1 MQQAKFTYSPLG
13 KAFEKHTENWVG
25 AIKFL
30 DLSNKKDEL
39 KQIESIFPQNL
50 MNDLVC
56 VKFKEI
62 VTFQDIIKTD
72 NLSYKSKSRK
82 VYSLSEYSLTMFL
95 LFRNVHKGHLS
106 LKDADYEQS
115 NFAAN
120 VFNKKLYKIPSR
132 ESTREPATELT
143 KHKKSKSKLQ
153 QEFINEIITD
163 KKDMNDEIF
172 WNYFKYQN
180 RSQNILL
187 ELRKLKVS
195 Y

>member
-1 MQQAKFTYSPLG
+1 M
-13 KAFEKHTENWVG
+13 
-25 AIKFL
+25 
-30 DLSNKKDEL
+30 
-39 KQIESIFPQNL
+39 
-50 MNDLVC
+50 
-56 VKFKEI
+56 
-62 VTFQDIIKTD
+62 
-72 NLSYKSKSRK
+72 
-82 VYSLSEYSLTMFL
+82 
-95 LFRNVHKGHLS
+95 
-106 LKDADYEQS
+106 
-115 NFAAN
+115 
-120 VFNKKLYKIPSR
+120 LYKIPSR

-172 WNYFKYQN
+172 WNYFKYQK